1 MFKAKTLADF
11 EQLQKTVELLN
22 KDDIWKLRL
31 EVKHEYSECDLYV
44 IDETEELYYGG
55 FAFDRVMET
64 LNKALRFDTGN
75 NNAYFDCICQ
85 GKWLADF
92 DGRSRYTEK
101 DMVLDIDIAIGN
113 AMLKYMEDND
123 LKPDWTDELRDKF
136 EELSI
141 NALRVIK
148 EILHDANK
156 KEE

>member
-1 MFKAKTLADF
+1 MFKPKTLTDF
-11 EQLQKTVELLN
+11 EQLQKTVESLN

-31 EVKHEYSECDLYV
+31 EVKQEHSECDLYV

-55 FAFDRVMET
+55 YAFDRVMEA
-64 LNKALRFDTGN
+64 LNKALRFDTGD
-75 NNAYFDCICQ
+75 NNAYFDCVCP
-85 GKWLADF
+85 GRFLADF

-123 LKPDWTDELRDKF
+123 LKPYWTDELRDRF

-148 EILHDANK
+148 EILK
-156 KEE
+156 